1 MPWSITVCRLAVFAF
16 LPDVDHGWRVHA
28 SGQLQRRHLVKS
40 SNGKETSVLEP
51 KAKAAQQLNKKV
63 RRETPNEEVGHV
75 KAIAEPSPKELLQAF
90 TQFATGPLVSKRKPT
105 HARLHATAW
114 GKRRQSRS
122 HGMLR
127 HSKQGDRQQ
136 TAIRIP
142 SLLAARHP
150 PIVSIFP
157 APPFAPPSADG
168 LLSKVA
174 ELVLRSRL
182 TKVESVSVAVDST
195 PLEMLSGLVRGV
207 TVQGKGWCTPLRL
220 SCDALDVRVGR
231 TEIDLQKLLKSQRIF
246 MKTPARGTATMTFT
260 ASDWKDFLAHPLTKD
275 ALGKYSVQTPVEP
288 LVQFKSNGRVLFEP
302 SSTAASSGLVVFPV
316 SWGAYHFD
324 VALGQNGSG
333 PFITAKLDEST
344 AGRMTAAERKDVRK
358 VEAWV
363 ARFFETLLLDLDG
376 CALSFRSMKVTTG
389 KARSGPLL
397 SLDLDVCV
405 TRFPSLDI
413 NF

>member
-16 LPDVDHGWRVHA
+16 LPDVVHVWRVHA
-28 SGQLQRRHLVKS
+28 NGQLQRRQLVES
-40 SNGKETSVLEP
+40 SNGKETSALEP
-51 KAKAAQQLNKKV
+51 KVKSARQFNKKV
-63 RRETPNEEVGHV
+63 RRETRNVEVGRV
-75 KAIAEPSPKELLQAF
+75 KAIGEPPPKELLQAF
-90 TQFATGPLVSKRKPT
+90 SQFATGPFGSNRKPT
-105 HARLHATAW
+105 L
-114 GKRRQSRS
+114 RRPW
-122 HGMLR
+122 
-127 HSKQGDRQQ
+127 KQGALQE
-136 TAIRIP
+136 TGIRIS
-142 SLLAARHP
+142 SLQAARHP

-157 APPFAPPSADG
+157 APPFAPPSPDG

-231 TEIDLQKLLKSQRIF
+231 AEIDLEELVKSQRIF

-260 ASDWKDFLAHPLTKD
+260 ASDWKDFLAHPLAKE
-275 ALGKYSVQTPVEP
+275 ALGKYSARTPVEP
-288 LVQFKSNGRVLFEP
+288 LVQFKPNGRVLFEP
-302 SSTAASSGLVVFPV
+302 PSTIASSGLVIFPV
-316 SWGAYHFD
+316 SWGAHHFD